1 MTHILIIEDDD
12 NIRFLLAEELALE
25 GYDVREARDGAHGLS
40 AAAEE
45 VPDAVVLDLM
55 MPGIPGEKV
64 LTELKNRYPLLP
76 VVVFSAYPDRKPT
89 VETLGADA
97 FCVKSSDRGPLLDAL
112 KRLTA

>member
-1 MTHILIIEDDD
+1 MILIIEDDD

-25 GYDVREARDGAHGLS
+25 GYGVREARDGAHGLR
-40 AAAEE
+40 AAAEA

-64 LTELKNRYPLLP
+64 LAELKNRYPLLP
-76 VVVFSAYPDRKPT
+76 VVIFSAYPDRKPA

-112 KRLTA
+112 KRLTAH